1 LILVV
6 LGNDFNGVEV
16 RIPTVA
22 WFMNDFFFTCCK
34 IISNNDCRDFVF
46 RINTSEDH
54 EALNLKS
61 NGKNKYNIILSIGED
76 KVTKDA
82 AEALL
87 TILIRTLES
96 GVNALPRGRTN
107 FPCSSSVAIILVCD
121 KNLL

>member
-1 LILVV
+1 MLRRRLCVD
-6 LGNDFNGVEV
+6 LERECLD
-16 RIPTVA
+16 
-22 WFMNDFFFTCCK
+22 FMNRQGWLE
-34 IISNNDCRDFVF
+34 SRDFVF

-87 TILIRTLES
+87 GKHPDT
-96 GVNALPRGRTN
+96 
-107 FPCSSSVAIILVCD
+107 SSVALIDRCNSLTLSP
-121 KNLL
+121 LLFLMLLNVQQY